1 MYTVNVGT
9 ILHLNNINILFCKKK
24 NICIAIL
31 ARVCSDVAFS
41 SLQHAV
47 ANVSSGLKFGPRSS
61 AKDIQIFRDTES
73 MREVFRA

>member
-9 ILHLNNINILFCKKK
+9 ILHLNNINILFCKTK